1 MCIRDRR
8 TTRWAQRCKNTLT
21 REDQALFGI
30 VQGGMYKDLRSM
42 SVHDLV
48 KMDFPGYAVGGLSV
62 GEPKDL
68 MYEILEHTV
77 CQLPANKPRYLMGV
91 GTPDCLVEGVLLSL
105 IHI

>member
-1 MCIRDRR
+1 MSYAKKSTER

-48 KMDFPGYAVGGLSV
+48 KMGFSW
-62 GEPKDL
+62 
-68 MYEILEHTV
+68 V
-77 CQLPANKPRYLMGV
+77 C
-91 GTPDCLVEGVLLSL
+91 CWWS
-105 IHI
+105 